1 MHTDLKPINKDA
13 SNHVL
18 TNLEKLEKKTAEER
32 LKFMDEDR
40 YEEMI
45 TKIGR

>member
-32 LKFMDEDR
+32 LNLWM
-40 YEEMI
+40 
-45 TKIGR
+45 KIGMKK